1 MQNRKDAQ
9 IELIDKFK
17 NYLVK
22 FDSNYFE
29 PEKNSLFYPATY
41 SECIGS
47 YILRKKYNE
56 KKDFFKNIKII
67 LNDIFYSL
75 RYKKIE
81 EVEKKSDLFY
91 DKLFVTWAFRKILK
105 KMVQFTIGILI

>member
-29 PEKNSLFYPATY
+29 PEK
-41 SECIGS
+41 
-47 YILRKKYNE
+47 KK
-56 KKDFFKNIKII
+56 KKKKKTHYFIPQLIVNA
-67 LNDIFYSL
+67 LGLIF
-75 RYKKIE
+75 
-81 EVEKKSDLFY
+81 
-91 DKLFVTWAFRKILK
+91 
-105 KMVQFTIGILI
+105 